1 MIEGGVFLKNT
12 SGNKDLSRS
21 AGKRRQRYG
30 CPSRYDEGALV
41 VGELARRTDKDSRDN
56 CGSGQHRRNTECFN
70 QKNTMIGHSAH
81 QNEANDQIK
90 SEPLQRKR
98 TTMFKRSSL

>member
-30 CPSRYDEGALV
+30 CPSRYDEGALA
-41 VGELARRTDKDSRDN
+41 VGELARRRIKTAEITAAADSTDETQSVSIRKA
-56 CGSGQHRRNTECFN
+56 
-70 QKNTMIGHSAH
+70 MIGHSAH

-98 TTMFKRSSL
+98 TTIFKRSSL

>member
-30 CPSRYDEGALV
+30 CPSRYDEGALA
-41 VGELARRTDKDSRDN
+41 VGELVSRTDKDSIDN
-56 CGSGQHRRNTECFN
+56 YGCRQHC
-70 QKNTMIGHSAH
+70 
-81 QNEANDQIK
+81 
-90 SEPLQRKR
+90 
-98 TTMFKRSSL
+98 